1 MITNAH
7 IPEDENRMV
16 CTPWNPKDSRD
27 IVLEIPK
34 EFLRAAHPTKR
45 WIPACAGMTKYG

>member
-1 MITNAH
+1 
-7 IPEDENRMV
+7 V

-34 EFLRAAHPTKR
+34 EFLRAAHPTTYYDIYSKKHR
-45 WIPACAGMTKYG
+45 RYIGRAIF